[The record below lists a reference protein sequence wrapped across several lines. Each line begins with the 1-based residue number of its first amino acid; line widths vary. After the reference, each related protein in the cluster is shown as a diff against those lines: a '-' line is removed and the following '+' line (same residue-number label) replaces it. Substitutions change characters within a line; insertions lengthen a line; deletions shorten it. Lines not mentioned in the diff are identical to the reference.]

1 MGSEFVKI
9 LNIGSLNL
17 DYTYAVPHFV
27 TEGETLAALDWQEH
41 CGGKGLNQSI
51 AAARAGAEV
60 FHAGKIGAEG
70 GSLKALLQESGA
82 DVSFVDTCPVP
93 TGHAVIQVNPGGQN
107 CILIFGGANRQI
119 TEADV
124 TGYLTHF
131 SAGDILLVQ
140 NETSSVDAAIT
151 AAAARG
157 MTVALNPSPISPDL
171 LHSPALALVDF
182 FILNEGEGLALT
194 GQREPEEICRSL
206 RQTYPRCQVMLTLGA
221 EGSIFYDGSVFLRQP
236 AFRVHAVDTTGAGDT
251 FTGYFLSG
259 IASGMDMAENLR
271 RASMASALAVGK
283 PGAAASIPTLSEVE
297 AALDRQK

>member
-1 MGSEFVKI
+1 MKI

-27 TEGETLAALDWQEH
+27 AEGETLAALDRQDH

-70 GSLKALLQESGA
+70 GRLKELLRGSGA

-119 TEADV
+119 TKDDV

-140 NETSSVDAAIT
+140 NETSSIDAAIT
-151 AAAARG
+151 AASAKG
-157 MTVALNPSPISPDL
+157 MRVALNPSPISPEL
-171 LHSPALALVDF
+171 LSSPALALVDY
-182 FILNEGEGLALT
+182 FILNEGEGFALT
-194 GQREPEEICRSL
+194 GQQEPEAICRSL
-206 RQTYPRCQVMLTLGA
+206 HQTYPRCQVMLTLGA
-221 EGSIFYDGSVFLRQP
+221 EGSVFFDGSRFLRQP
-236 AFRVHAVDTTGAGDT
+236 AFRVSAVDTTGAGDT
-251 FTGYFLSG
+251 FTGFFLSG